1 MNKIFDPMRAGEIV
15 AQRSSVGIVSHAEL
29 MRCPRWA
36 RAFPNQRKDHRY
48 YDLVED
54 TIRQR
59 FDYRYFLLRDERGEV
74 VAVQPFLILDQDLLA
89 GTGRWI
95 RALADLIRRLWPHFM
110 QMRTLMVGCAAGE
123 GHLDG
128 EDELSRQANA
138 RLLASFILRHAR
150 DLNAK
155 LIVLKEFP
163 AKYRTALECFLQ
175 CGFTRVP
182 SLPMTRLNIGY
193 RSFDDY
199 LDTALSSGT
208 RQTLRRKFRKAERAP
223 AIEMSVIQDI
233 TPIIDDIYPLYLHV
247 YERSSLRFEK
257 LTKEYFCGLG
267 RRMPDK
273 VRFFVWRQNGSI
285 IAFSLCM
292 IEGNTIYS
300 EYLGLDYRVAFDL
313 HLYYYAFRDVVTWA
327 MANGYHWMHSSGLN
341 YDPKLHLR
349 SELDPLDLYVR
360 HTSEVLNTPMKWILP
375 LIEPTRYDKTLPRF
389 PNYHELWGRA

>member
-1 MNKIFDPMRAGEIV
+1 MRAGEIV
-15 AQRSSVGIVSHAEL
+15 AQRSSVEIVSHAEL

-54 TIRQR
+54 TIRQG
-59 FDYRYFLLRDERGEV
+59 FDYRYFLLQDERGEV

-138 RLLASFILRHAR
+138 QLLASVILRQAR
-150 DLNAK
+150 DLKAK

-193 RSFDDY
+193 TSFDDY

-208 RQTLRRKFRKAERAP
+208 RQTMRRKFRKAERAS
-223 AIEMSVIQDI
+223 AIEMSVIEDV
-233 TPIIDDIYPLYLHV
+233 TSVRSRFGLYVHQA
-247 YERSSLRFEK
+247 
-257 LTKEYFCGLG
+257 
-267 RRMPDK
+267 D
-273 VRFFVWRQNGSI
+273 
-285 IAFSLCM
+285 
-292 IEGNTIYS
+292 GNTVRRNVVEKNIY
-300 EYLGLDYRVAFDL
+300 GL
-313 HLYYYAFRDVVTWA
+313 HLQEANDNVVEDTVA
-327 MANGYHWMHSSGLN
+327 TVVAAIQAAA
-341 YDPKLHLR
+341 
-349 SELDPLDLYVR
+349 E
-360 HTSEVLNTPMKWILP
+360 T
-375 LIEPTRYDKTLPRF
+375 
-389 PNYHELWGRA
+389 GR